1 MVRLPVTQIGLQCSA
16 HGTHGRTHRRRYLPT
31 LEWLEGR
38 TAPAIFTVNTTA
50 DTVAVNLVTGQDASN
65 KISLRSAMMAAN
77 NTGEGDTINLPAGN
91 YLLTRPFTSDA
102 DA

>member
-1 MVRLPVTQIGLQCSA
+1 MVRLFVSQNRQQCSA
-16 HGTHGRTHRRRYLPT
+16 PAKKGRTHRRGYLPT

-65 KISLRSAMMAAN
+65 KISLRSAIMAAN

-91 YLLTRPFTSDA
+91 YLLTRPFT
-102 DA
+102 